1 MNLKKIQTF
10 NWSENYFNNH
20 GTQLY
25 LIFQPIYKITTFS
38 GLIDTILVLESKGL
52 SNEKFTCAHIAN
64 VFLQNWYRLIFIR
77 LKFIGSCLKQE
88 DKAPYAPKNVV
99 NLFVVYEL
107 DMWPQDLNT
116 DFTLKDCLFKAVKLT
131 KHADTDK

>member
-1 MNLKKIQTF
+1 MCSYSKCVSPKLIQI
-10 NWSENYFNNH
+10 NN
-20 GTQLY
+20 
-25 LIFQPIYKITTFS
+25 S
-38 GLIDTILVLESKGL
+38 
-52 SNEKFTCAHIAN
+52 
-64 VFLQNWYRLIFIR
+64 RIR
-77 LKFIGSCLKQE
+77 LKFIGRCLKQD